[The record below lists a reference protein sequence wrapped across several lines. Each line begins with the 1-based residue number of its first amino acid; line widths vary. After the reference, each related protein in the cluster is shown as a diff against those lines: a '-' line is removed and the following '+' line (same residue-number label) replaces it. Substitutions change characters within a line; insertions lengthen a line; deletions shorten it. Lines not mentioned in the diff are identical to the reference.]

1 MISVY
6 GSTGFIGSKF
16 CSLYKND
23 CIKIKRDSRAPQ
35 SDNILYFISTID
47 NYNIFDNPK
56 LDINTNLNV
65 LIDTLE
71 ECRKYSPNITFNF
84 ISSWFVYGKGHKS
97 PCSETSYCN
106 PTGFYSITKRA
117 AEQMLISYC
126 ETYNIK
132 YRILR
137 LCNVIGLSDKKASKK
152 KNALQ
157 FMINNLLNDEPISLY
172 EGGKHK
178 RDYMHV
184 EDVCHAINKCIQ
196 KSSENEI
203 INIGTGKSIDI
214 FTLINFCKNKIG
226 SKSEINNITTPEFHK
241 VVQIENIHLNVDKL
255 RKIGFNCN
263 IDIFDRLE
271 KMIEEENGK

>member
-1 MISVY
+1 
-6 GSTGFIGSKF
+6 
-16 CSLYKND
+16 
-23 CIKIKRDSRAPQ
+23 
-35 SDNILYFISTID
+35 
-47 NYNIFDNPK
+47 
-56 LDINTNLNV
+56 LNV

-71 ECRKYSPNITFNF
+71 ECRKYDLDITFNF

-97 PCSETSYCN
+97 PCSEDSYCN

-137 LCNVIGLSDKKASKK
+137 LCNVIGLADKKASKK

-157 FMINNLLNDEPISLY
+157 FMINSLLNDEPINLY
-172 EGGKHK
+172 EGGIHK

-184 EDVCHAINKCIQ
+184 DDVCRAIKTCIE
-196 KSSENEI
+196 KSGENEI
-203 INIGTGKSIDI
+203 VNIGTGKSIDI
-214 FTLINFCKNKIG
+214 FTLINFCKTKIN
-226 SKSEINNITTPEFHK
+226 SQSQINNISTPEFHK
-241 VVQIENIHLNVDKL
+241 VVQIENIYLNVDKL
-255 RKIGFNCN
+255 KSLGFDCD

-271 KMIEEENGK
+271 KMIEGQNGK